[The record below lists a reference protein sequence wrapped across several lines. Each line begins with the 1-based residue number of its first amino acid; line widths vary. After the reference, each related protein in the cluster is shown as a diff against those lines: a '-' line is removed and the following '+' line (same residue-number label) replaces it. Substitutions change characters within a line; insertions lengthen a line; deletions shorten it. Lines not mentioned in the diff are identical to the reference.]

1 MLHFY
6 ETIHTCFSYIENMN
20 KDFQFSYELIPNWK
34 DLSIEDKALVDKAHE
49 ALEAAYAPYSNFKV
63 GAAVRLGDDS
73 IITGSNQE
81 NAAYPSGLCAE
92 RVALFYIG
100 ANFPKHSIDTICIVA
115 KGDLIPEDKL
125 LSPCGACRQV
135 MLETENR
142 QKNKIRVI
150 IVNRDHRT
158 MIVSSV
164 IDLLPFGFGS
174 KH

>member
-1 MLHFY
+1 MK
-6 ETIHTCFSYIENMN
+6 
-20 KDFQFSYELIPNWK
+20 KDFQFSYELLPNWK
-34 DLSIEDKALVDKAHE
+34 DLPVEDHLLVDRAYSAVE
-49 ALEAAYAPYSNFKV
+49 SAYAPYSNFKV
-63 GAAVRLGDDS
+63 GAAVRLGNDS

-100 ANFPKHSIDTICIVA
+100 ANYPNQSIQTICIVA
-115 KGDLIPEDKL
+115 KGDLIPADKL

-135 MLETENR
+135 MLESENR

-150 IVNRDHRT
+150 IVNRDQRT
-158 MIVSSV
+158 MIVTSV